1 MMRWRGGLLTGKD
14 RAREKERERGVELM
28 QRHAGDVVCPLLLPL
43 PQAKKEEELVSA
55 GDLQTE

>member
-1 MMRWRGGLLTGKD
+1 MLTGKD